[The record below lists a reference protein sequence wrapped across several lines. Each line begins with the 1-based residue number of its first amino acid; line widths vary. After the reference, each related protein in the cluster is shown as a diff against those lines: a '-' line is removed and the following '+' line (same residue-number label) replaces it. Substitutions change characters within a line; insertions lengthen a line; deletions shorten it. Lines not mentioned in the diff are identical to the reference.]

1 MYWALFSLISGS
13 FGWLFLGINSMHLI
27 CADFFWHPGFRLVC
41 DLTKAFS
48 KNYSE
53 QIKWGVSPYNV
64 DMGWGVV

>member
-1 MYWALFSLISGS
+1 
-13 FGWLFLGINSMHLI
+13 MHLI

-41 DLTKAFS
+41 DLTKAFL